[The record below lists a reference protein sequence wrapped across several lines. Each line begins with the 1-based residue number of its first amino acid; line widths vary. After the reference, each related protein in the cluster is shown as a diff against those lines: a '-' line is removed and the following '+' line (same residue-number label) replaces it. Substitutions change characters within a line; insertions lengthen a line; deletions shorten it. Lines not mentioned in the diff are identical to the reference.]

1 MPKSA
6 MPSSNLRSTFVI
18 VTDHKAL
25 PTPRLLAAHR
35 RKTERDFELPYATSK
50 KHLEPANEK
59 YVQTA
64 QRRCHAIRLQG
75 FEIRLCGGDTI
86 DCPRNLVEEGPSPDT
101 VKDWRSP
108 NKTRQ

>member
-25 PTPRLLAAHR
+25 STPRLLAAHR

-59 YVQTA
+59 YVQMA
-64 QRRCHAIRLQG
+64 QRRCHAIETTRIRNQTMWRRHHRLSEEPCRRGPVTGHRQG
-75 FEIRLCGGDTI
+75 LEK
-86 DCPRNLVEEGPSPDT
+86 P
-101 VKDWRSP
+101 K
-108 NKTRQ
+108 